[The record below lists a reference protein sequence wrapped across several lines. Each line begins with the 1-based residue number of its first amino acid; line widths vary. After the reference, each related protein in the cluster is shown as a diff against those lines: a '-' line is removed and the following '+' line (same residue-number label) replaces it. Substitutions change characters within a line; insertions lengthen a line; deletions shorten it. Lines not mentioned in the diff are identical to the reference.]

1 MRREDIRL
9 TSDCTISVISGNI
22 RIDSFSCGDRELDE
36 YFKERSVRYTSELL
50 SKNYAF
56 VTDSGE
62 IVTAFSYSNYCINS
76 QQLPGNVRNRLQ
88 RKTPNLKRMR
98 SYPALLI
105 GRLGV
110 DVRYHGL
117 GLGSQTLNFIM
128 RLYLHPDREGLCR
141 FVIVEAVNR
150 PETIRFY
157 ERNGF
162 NLLYSSEREE
172 LSSLNT
178 RTGGALRTRMMYCD
192 LKLWRDRQNIQ

>member
-1 MRREDIRL
+1 MRRADIRL
-9 TSDCTISVISGNI
+9 TNDCTISVISDNI
-22 RIDSFSCGDRELDE
+22 KIDSFSCGDRELDE

-76 QQLPGNVRNRLQ
+76 QHLPGNVRNRLQ
-88 RKTPNLKRMR
+88 RKIPNLKRMR

-117 GLGSQTLNFIM
+117 GLGSQTLDFIM
-128 RLYLHPDREGLCR
+128 RLYLHPDREGLCGDFGAKAPR
-141 FVIVEAVNR
+141 KPMI
-150 PETIRFY
+150 I
-157 ERNGF
+157 
-162 NLLYSSEREE
+162 SE
-172 LSSLNT
+172 
-178 RTGGALRTRMMYCD
+178 
-192 LKLWRDRQNIQ
+192 

>member
-1 MRREDIRL
+1 M
-9 TSDCTISVISGNI
+9 
-22 RIDSFSCGDRELDE
+22 
-36 YFKERSVRYTSELL
+36 
-50 SKNYAF
+50 
-56 VTDSGE
+56 TDSGE

-88 RKTPNLKRMR
+88 RKIPNLKRMR

>member
-1 MRREDIRL
+1 MRRADIRL
-9 TSDCTISVISGNI
+9 TSDCTISIISDNI

-76 QQLPGNVRNRLQ
+76 QHLPGNVRNRLQ
-88 RKTPNLKRMR
+88 RKIPNLKRMR

-117 GLGSQTLNFIM
+117 GLGSQTLDFIM

-157 ERNGF
+157 ERNGL

-178 RTGGALRTRMMYCD
+178 WIGGALRTRMMYCD